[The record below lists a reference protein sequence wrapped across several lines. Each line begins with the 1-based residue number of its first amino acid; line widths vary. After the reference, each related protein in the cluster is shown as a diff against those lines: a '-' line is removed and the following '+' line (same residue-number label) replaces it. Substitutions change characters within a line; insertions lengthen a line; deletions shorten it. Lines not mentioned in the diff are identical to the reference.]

1 MSLRI
6 NQNVLS
12 LKTHSTLTA
21 TSSRLEKSI
30 EKLSSGLRINR
41 AADDAAGLA
50 ISEKMRRQSRGLSR
64 AILNA
69 QDGVSMI
76 QSAEGALNESQS
88 ILQRMRELAIQ
99 ASNDTLTSSDRLEI
113 QKEVTQLR
121 DDLNRISS
129 NTEFN
134 TKKLLDGSQSA
145 LVSGSSQSARGVV
158 TGTPGSGDY
167 QVSIALLSGGVS
179 EMQRSQTFTIAGTGA
194 LAQGNTQLQ
203 SIAQFY
209 DANGVFAIG
218 ISQKLVVNGNAESS
232 ELVVNGQMTV
242 DQLTASIQNAITSA
256 SGLEMSGS
264 RANFIG
270 TAQTGVAE
278 MGGYFQVTSGVIGED
293 GHLSFAG
300 DQSFLNALGMN
311 VTREAKNS
319 LVEVMA
325 RDAFGNVTTVN
336 TDSST
341 ASGLLAGVDLKFES
355 QAAQVAG
362 LGGLEMGLTWS
373 TPQTFNIVAGGGVA
387 NGGGS
392 ATITLAAGDWS
403 MEQIARAVATG
414 SAATITGL
422 TTAVVDGQLRISFAS
437 TNSAASSIDISGAT
451 AAQTIGLQNGTY
463 GGFVQ
468 GAKDTSAE
476 ILGISRYANQA
487 AATVVFTI
495 GDHDNSYVFTAYTTM
510 STNTTADF
518 TRFSTLQASINA
530 TLALPANSV
539 SVRVDQS
546 GNSLAFTSL
555 RVGQENTTTG
565 ATASIVSLQVNNTYA
580 QSKFGFAASTSAKGS
595 GDANFR
601 IHVVSNQPSFQIGAD
616 QGQQMNIS
624 IGNMSAEALG
634 VDNLDMTSIE
644 SAQKSLSKIGKA
656 LDRVSAERSKLGA
669 YQNRLEYAINN
680 LTTTHSN
687 ITSAESRIR
696 DADIAQEMI
705 EFTRNQI
712 ISQSGTAML
721 AQANM
726 VPQGVLTLLQ

>member
-12 LKTHSTLTA
+12 LKTHSTLSA
-21 TSSRLEKSI
+21 TSARLEKSI

-50 ISEKMRRQSRGLSR
+50 ISEKMRRQARGLSR

-76 QSAEGALNESQS
+76 QSAEGSLNESQS
-88 ILQRMRELAIQ
+88 ILQRMRELAVQ

-145 LVSGSSQSARGVV
+145 LVSGSSKSARGIV
-158 TGTPGSGDY
+158 TGTPASGDY

-194 LAQGNTQLQ
+194 LAQGSTQLQ

-218 ISQKLVVNGNAESS
+218 ISQKLIVNGNADSS

-242 DQLTASIQNAITSA
+242 DQLTAAIQNAITSV
-256 SGLEMSGS
+256 SGLDMSGS

-278 MGGYFQVTSGVIGED
+278 MGGYFQITSGVIGED

-300 DQSFLNALGMN
+300 DQSLLDALGMSI
-311 VTREAKNS
+311 TREAKNN

-336 TDSST
+336 TDNGT
-341 ASGLLAGVDLKFES
+341 ASGLLNGIDLKFES

-362 LGGLEMGLTWS
+362 LGGLEMGLNLAANQVFS
-373 TPQTFNIVAGGGVA
+373 IVAGGGA
-387 NGGGS
+387 AAGGGS
-392 ATITLAAGDWS
+392 ATITLNAGDWS
-403 MEQIARAVATG
+403 LDQIARAVATAAG
-414 SAATITGL
+414 ATISGL
-422 TTAVVDGQLRISFAS
+422 TTAVVDGQLRISFTS
-437 TNSAASSIDISGAT
+437 TNSAASTIDISGAS
-451 AAQTIGLQNGTY
+451 AALTIGLQNGSY

-468 GAKDTSAE
+468 GSKDTASE
-476 ILGISRYANQA
+476 ILGFSRYANQVA
-487 AATVVFTI
+487 SGQAFTI
-495 GDHDNSYVFTAYTTM
+495 SDDNTSYVFTAYTTT
-510 STNTTADF
+510 SVTNVADF
-518 TRFSTLQASINA
+518 TRFSTFQNSVNV
-530 TLALPANSV
+530 TLASQNV
-539 SVRVDQS
+539 DVRLDQA

-555 RVGQENTTTG
+555 HVGTQNSTAGNTPSAVSIQLNTTF
-565 ATASIVSLQVNNTYA
+565 A
-580 QSKFGFAASTSAKGS
+580 QAKFGFAASTSAIGS

-616 QGQQMNIS
+616 QGQSLNIS

-644 SAQKSLSKIGKA
+644 SAQKSLGKISKA

-680 LTTTHSN
+680 LTTTQTN